1 MPMSTH
7 SFQLQPF
14 PGSIAPDISIT
25 GVVTRDRQQL
35 KVVYIVSGDLFYNRA
50 VIDSIQIPALNPNPT
65 RQLELWETTCLE
77 CFIGLPEAQNYW
89 EFNFAPNGNWNA
101 FALIDYRKGIIE
113 ESEITS
119 ISIETS
125 RTLSQFALSATI
137 PLGAIVPAHA
147 TLEISITAV
156 IQTQDQGV
164 SYWAIAHCGREAD
177 FHRRDSFVI
186 TLDD

>member
-1 MPMSTH
+1 MTTH

-35 KVVYIVSGDLFYNRA
+35 KVVYIVSGDLFYK
-50 VIDSIQIPALNPNPT
+50 
-65 RQLELWETTCLE
+65 LWETTCLE

-164 SYWAIAHCGREAD
+164 SYWAIAHCGDAAD
-177 FHRRDSFVI
+177 FHRRDSFI
-186 TLDD
+186 LTLDD